1 MAAAYQPERGHFVH
15 LDFTPHA
22 GTEQAGRRP
31 ALVISLQTYNIA
43 TGLMLAC
50 PITNQLKRSPF
61 EVQIPPGAKISGA
74 VLANQMRSLD
84 WLARNTG
91 FHSEAPR
98 DLVLQVIAIVE
109 AIIIDPE

>member
-1 MAAAYQPERGHFVH
+1 
-15 LDFTPHA
+15 
-22 GTEQAGRRP
+22 
-31 ALVISLQTYNIA
+31 VISLQTYNIA

-50 PITNQLKRSPF
+50 PITNQLKGSPF

>member
-1 MAAAYQPERGHFVH
+1 
-15 LDFTPHA
+15 
-22 GTEQAGRRP
+22 
-31 ALVISLQTYNIA
+31 
-43 TGLMLAC
+43 
-50 PITNQLKRSPF
+50 
-61 EVQIPPGAKISGA
+61 
-74 VLANQMRSLD
+74 MRSLD